1 MFTKYP
7 LITGSFS
14 TISFGFF
21 LLLGFLVA
29 AECPAKDKTPASE
42 KSWHRIQPSPFQ
54 VHLKTRGYLESR
66 SQKIITFQSEVSE
79 KVRIQSVVQHG
90 TRVVPG
96 ATLLHIESEALRRS
110 IAALV
115 DEIELTDL
123 ALELETLAV
132 QIADRKEPLQRE
144 SIQRR
149 KGHLEQDYQHF
160 HKTEKPQLMT
170 NSRRALERAK
180 FSLEYSLEELHQLKK
195 MYEADDLTE
204 ETEEIIL
211 KRAQR
216 AAKNAR
222 HALDQTRWKQERYQV
237 VSLPRSEEKMA
248 SDRTRS
254 RIDLEASLTRIAPE
268 KKQRHKNL
276 QKRQRQQTERKEL
289 LNRYRRD
296 LEKRHIV
303 SPSAGIV
310 FHGRLHEGV
319 WSGKARGLQAGQII
333 ARNQT
338 LMTVVD
344 PSPQNMIVWAVV
356 PESALANLSPGLSG
370 YALLPVGHS
379 PPLPVKLEW
388 ISWLPTK
395 PGHYATRFSIQ
406 IPDSVRAVRPSMSC
420 HITLIIQ
427 EIDKAI
433 TVPTSSLH
441 RDSLG
446 NPFVLIRTPEG
457 KTRRPVRLGR
467 VSGKQQ
473 HILSGLAPGDEI
485 WIGPKES
492 AR

>member
-1 MFTKYP
+1 MFTKYAP
-7 LITGSFS
+7 TPRSFS
-14 TISFGFF
+14 IISLGVF
-21 LLLGFLVA
+21 LLLGFLTGP
-29 AECPAKDKTPASE
+29 ESSAKDETPDSKKT
-42 KSWHRIQPSPFQ
+42 WHRIQASPFQ
-54 VHLKTRGYLESR
+54 LHLKTRGLLESR
-66 SQKIITFQSEVSE
+66 SQEIITFQSEVSE
-79 KVRIQSVVQHG
+79 KVRIRSVVQHG
-90 TRVVPG
+90 TRVVRG

-115 DEIELTDL
+115 DEIELSDL

-132 QIADRKEPLQRE
+132 QVADRKEPLQRE
-144 SIQRR
+144 SIRRR
-149 KGHLEQDYQHF
+149 KDHMEQDYQHF
-160 HKTEKPQLMT
+160 HKTEKPQLLT
-170 NSRRALERAK
+170 NSRRALERAE

-222 HALDQTRWKQERYQV
+222 HALEQTRWKQERYQV
-237 VSLPRSEEKMA
+237 VSLPRDEEKRA
-248 SDRTRS
+248 SDRTRT
-254 RIDLEASLTRIAPE
+254 RIDLEASLARIAPD

-276 QKRQRQQTERKEL
+276 QKRQRQQAERKEL

-303 SPSAGIV
+303 SPSDGIV
-310 FHGRLHEGV
+310 FHGRLREGV

-344 PSPQNMIVWAVV
+344 PSPQNMIAWAVV

-370 YALLPVGHS
+370 YALLPVDHAI
-379 PPLPVKLEW
+379 PLPVKLEW
-388 ISWLPTK
+388 ISWLPSK

-406 IPDSVRAVRPSMSC
+406 IPDSVGAVRPSMSC
-420 HITLIIQ
+420 QITLIIQ
-427 EIDKAI
+427 EIDKAVS
-433 TVPTSSLH
+433 VPTSGLH

-446 NPFVLIRTPEG
+446 NPFVLLRTPEG

-467 VSGKQQ
+467 VSGKRQ

-485 WIGPKES
+485 WIGPEKS